1 MKKQKILAYEGRI
14 PVSDREL
21 TAAVIDIDN
30 KKHLIID
37 LYIAGTIKYRMAVN
51 DKEYAHF
58 NYENQKWDCIST
70 CWNRPYSGE
79 LSKAS
84 IDRVDKQLLKEWYAK
99 EIPAG
104 WDNEDLIYAI
114 EQKAFDIKTSERML
128 KEENEKEKLFAIM
141 PQKPKFLDETIN
153 RYIEAGNIIYYKRNG
168 SYADY
173 YCCQCG
179 EKFTRRIKAT
189 EAYAGPSVDIVP
201 RRYQSKECPKCKRK
215 GTLLNWGRAKITK
228 QEFEVL
234 LYQVAE
240 DETLVIR
247 AYAVRAVRSPGSV
260 LTKKIWE
267 YGREFLRRDYER
279 IYDNSCNT
287 GKWWKSKKLDIYR
300 SGKLC
305 EVNYSEAVEKS
316 DLRYLLILRRTGY
329 DTRNCTK
336 KV

>member
-153 RYIEAGNIIYYKRNG
+153 RYIEAGNII
-168 SYADY
+168 
-173 YCCQCG
+173 
-179 EKFTRRIKAT
+179 
-189 EAYAGPSVDIVP
+189 
-201 RRYQSKECPKCKRK
+201 
-215 GTLLNWGRAKITK
+215 ITSAMVVM
-228 QEFEVL
+228 Q
-234 LYQVAE
+234 
-240 DETLVIR
+240 III
-247 AYAVRAVRSPGSV
+247 AVS
-260 LTKKIWE
+260 
-267 YGREFLRRDYER
+267 
-279 IYDNSCNT
+279 
-287 GKWWKSKKLDIYR
+287 
-300 SGKLC
+300 
-305 EVNYSEAVEKS
+305 VEKN
-316 DLRYLLILRRTGY
+316 LQGE
-329 DTRNCTK
+329 
-336 KV
+336 

>member
-267 YGREFLRRDYER
+267 YGREF
-279 IYDNSCNT
+279 
-287 GKWWKSKKLDIYR
+287 
-300 SGKLC
+300 
-305 EVNYSEAVEKS
+305 
-316 DLRYLLILRRTGY
+316 
-329 DTRNCTK
+329 
-336 KV
+336 